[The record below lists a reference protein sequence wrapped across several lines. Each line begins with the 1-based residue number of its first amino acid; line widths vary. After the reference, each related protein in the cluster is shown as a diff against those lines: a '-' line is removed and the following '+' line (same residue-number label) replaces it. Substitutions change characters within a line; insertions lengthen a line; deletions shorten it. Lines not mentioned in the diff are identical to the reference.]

1 MTHYSQEMAEYRGE
15 VYFAGAEGD
24 DHVWIRKVPGT
35 VYANQEAFET
45 YNGRELKT
53 VAKEELDAW
62 YRDEMTAKWR
72 GQPFVVH
79 PNRDGTMGAD
89 YVGPSQVWA
98 EDNGLEGDPYNGFHK
113 VLDPDELED
122 VQVDRTDYLA
132 RWKEKNQG

>member
-1 MTHYSQEMAEYRGE
+1 MVTHTGEVIEYRGE
-15 VYFAGAEGD
+15 TYRAGTESNGQI
-24 DHVWIRKVPGT
+24 WIVKIPG
-35 VYANQEAFET
+35 ET
-45 YNGRELKT
+45 YSTDDGFEQRQELRLKQVPIT
-53 VAKEELDAW
+53 ELDAW

-98 EDNGLEGDPYNGFHK
+98 EENGLEGDPYNGFHK
-113 VLDPDELED
+113 ILDPDELED

-132 RWKEKNQG
+132 RWKEKNPG

>member
-1 MTHYSQEMAEYRGE
+1 MVTHTREVIEY
-15 VYFAGAEGD
+15 
-24 DHVWIRKVPGT
+24 
-35 VYANQEAFET
+35 NNET
-45 YNGRELKT
+45 YYAGTESDGKIWIVKIPGETYATDEGFEHCEDLRRKQ
-53 VAKEELDAW
+53 VPIRELDAW

-113 VLDPDELED
+113 IIPEDELED

-132 RWKEKNQG
+132 RWKEKNPG

>member
-1 MTHYSQEMAEYRGE
+1 VVQHTREVIEYRGE
-15 VYFAGAEGD
+15 TYFAGARD
-24 DHVWIRKVPGT
+24 QDKIWIVQIPG
-35 VYANQEAFET
+35 ET
-45 YNGRELKT
+45 YAHDEGFEQREEIRRKL
-53 VAKEELDAW
+53 VPISELDAW

-89 YVGPSQVWA
+89 YVGASQVWA
-98 EDNGLEGDPYNGFHK
+98 EDNGLDGDPYNGYHK

-132 RWKEKNQG
+132 RWKEKNPG